1 MPPKPHSLA
10 NVAALAPGL
19 FGALDANDVLA
30 LFEELT
36 GAAYFAV
43 DMQQNITAYSPGLA
57 TLTGFST
64 AEVVGRHCLKAIRC
78 QECLRTCGIVERGWV
93 DAVPLTLYRKD
104 GTPVLVRKS
113 GRLVHGPDGA
123 PLGTLEMVVPLDSDG
138 TVRSAAGEGGSS
150 QDEADNLLA
159 VMGRYFVAVDAGLR
173 IMRCSRRLETLTGWS
188 ALELHGMTLVDL
200 FGEELFGPES
210 AFLAAIRAGERREGW
225 RAQVRVKGGAPVP
238 ISLSAAPVGEINAEE
253 RPATCHRSTT
263 MVIIFRPDLGSSTET
278 LAPPT
283 ASSFSGIVARSHAMQ
298 RIFRLIDQLRD
309 NDATVLITGESGT
322 GKELVARAIHDR
334 SHRAKGPFVVVN
346 CGALP
351 NELLESE
358 LFGHVRG
365 AFTGAI
371 RDKPGRFELAE
382 GGTIFLDEIGDLPK
396 NLQVKLL
403 RVLQERTFER
413 LGDPHT
419 RRVDA
424 RIIAATHIDLAR
436 AVAEDRFRED
446 LYYRLRVVPI
456 VVPPLR
462 ERRDDI
468 ELLVHHFLPKIG
480 RERGRSLRLSPSTMR
495 TLLSHSWPGNV
506 RELQNALEY
515 ATAVCEG
522 QTVHVTD
529 IPAEIGR
536 ATRGVSALAPAASP
550 VSTALPTT
558 AAPAWSSLGL
568 SPVEEQ
574 EAARIQQVL
583 AETHY
588 RKSVAAEQLGMSRTT
603 LWRKM
608 KQYRLG

>member
-1 MPPKPHSLA
+1 MSPKLPAFPDLASLPTGLF
-10 NVAALAPGL
+10 AALA
-19 FGALDANDVLA
+19 ANDVLA
-30 LFEELT
+30 LFEEIT
-36 GAAYFAV
+36 GAAFFAV

-57 TLTGFST
+57 SLTGFSA

-123 PLGTLEMVVPLDSDG
+123 PIGTLEMIVPLEEDG
-138 TVRSAAGEGGSS
+138 TVRTHGADGRAGQE
-150 QDEADNLLA
+150 EADNLLA
-159 VMGRYFVAVDAGLR
+159 VMGRYFVAVDASLR
-173 IMRCSRRLETLTGWS
+173 VMRCSRRLEELTGWN

-200 FGEELFGPES
+200 FGEELFGSES
-210 AFLAAIRAGERREGW
+210 SFLAAVRSGERREGW
-225 RAQVRVKGGAPVP
+225 RAQVLVKGGEPVP
-238 ISLSAAPVGEINAEE
+238 VSLSAAPIGQVEEEE

-263 MVIIFRPDLGSSTET
+263 MVIIFRPDVGSSTET
-278 LAPPT
+278 AAPAI

-334 SHRAKGPFVVVN
+334 SHRARGPFVVVN

-382 GGTIFLDEIGDLPK
+382 GGTILLDEIGDLPK

-419 RRVDA
+419 RTIDV

-436 AVAEDRFRED
+436 AVAEERFRED

-536 ATRGVSALAPAASP
+536 ATASVAGSSPLLAPISAALPAPAGPSWSALGLTPA
-550 VSTALPTT
+550 
-558 AAPAWSSLGL
+558 
-568 SPVEEQ
+568 EQ
-574 EAARIQQVL
+574 SEAERIQQVL
-583 AETHY
+583 AATHY